1 MSFYKNKQNHKI
13 AYKSLKG
20 RRLGII
26 FIHGLNS
33 DMNGG
38 KALAVEQYAKK
49 NKLNLAFLHCV
60 SSYPTKFN
68 ESNIFSIK
76 YLKEK
81 VSKKTIIGYS
91 DHTEGIETSLLAVSL
106 GAKIIE
112 KHFTFD
118 KNFSSF
124 RDHALSSDP
133 KEMKNLVEKI
143 RQLERMMKNN
153 KKTLQFSEIATLKL
167 NRRSC
172 AVSTNLKAGEKI
184 YEKDIIGV
192 RPMLGI
198 PINNKK
204 IFVN

>member
-1 MSFYKNKQNHKI
+1 M
-13 AYKSLKG
+13 
-20 RRLGII
+20 
-26 FIHGLNS
+26 
-33 DMNGG
+33 
-38 KALAVEQYAKK
+38 
-49 NKLNLAFLHCV
+49 
-60 SSYPTKFN
+60 
-68 ESNIFSIK
+68 
-76 YLKEK
+76 
-81 VSKKTIIGYS
+81 
-91 DHTEGIETSLLAVSL
+91 

-112 KHFTFD
+112 KHFTLD

-204 IFVN
+204 IFVNKKLKKDLRSGTILKLNQIK